1 MRHLKAGRRLGM
13 DSSQR
18 HALLRNLVTSLMQ
31 HGRIRIT
38 EARAKEL
45 RKVADRIITLSKRV
59 IPETLEGLQGAE
71 LVTAKA
77 RRVHAI
83 RQARLWI
90 EDRDVLQKIFSE
102 YSARF
107 ATRPGGYTRILKL
120 GTRPGDMAKMV
131 LIELVEAY
139 VPPQVDAPVAEE
151 EAAV

>member
-1 MRHLKAGRRLGM
+1 M

-18 HALLRNLVTSLMQ
+18 NALLRNLVTSLMQ
-31 HGRIRIT
+31 HGRIRVT

-45 RKVADRIITLSKRV
+45 RKVADRIITLSKKV
-59 IPETLEGLQGAE
+59 TPDTLGTLEGAD
-71 LVTAKA
+71 LVAAQA

-90 EDRDVLQKIFSE
+90 EDRDVLQKVFSE
-102 YSARF
+102 YSSRF

-120 GTRPGDMAKMV
+120 GTRPGDQAKMV

-139 VPPQVDAPVAEE
+139 TPKVEE
-151 EAAV
+151 TPASSDEAAV